1 MLVRDIPEG
10 SILWSQKQD
19 ENGEYF
25 IYGIKG
31 KTLPEE
37 FYDYQCIK
45 VGSNKYDYELVDDYC
60 TLFRI
65 FVDKLLN
72 LTERWKD
79 LLETDG
85 IDSKNMVLCDIQY
98 LRKELEKY
106 EFEE

>member
-45 VGSNKYDYELVDDYC
+45 VGSNKYDYELIDDYQV
-60 TLFRI
+60 LFKI
-65 FVDKLLN
+65 VINKLFLN
-72 LTERWKD
+72 LDHWIE

-85 IDSKNMVLCDIQY
+85 ANTKNMVLCDMQY
-98 LRKELEKY
+98 LKKELEKY
-106 EFEE
+106 EY